1 MENSKNNSDEDDNMD
16 NDKKYNDKIDYK
28 KEIERI
34 KQKIS
39 QNLQNASKIK
49 SNLITNVTDEEARQ
63 VIQNMEMLPKE
74 PEVNIE
80 KEETKKEEKEIKQEN
95 SINEEETNEKDQEKE
110 SVTNK
115 NEEILENLPSHIIS
129 SQQNDLPISLK
140 ELQSEPNLNM
150 NNQFIGTFNPLQ
162 QRPDPPQKG
171 EEQPLQ
177 TQSNQNNISQL
188 SVSSMHQKFQSQ
200 LKKIEETSETNRIEQ
215 EQSMI
220 SLREIEN
227 KLRIDQRLTHE
238 NREIR
243 KNACKEITEMCQNEF
258 DSEEDKKEFFE
269 VFSPWVKFCIEET
282 NAYVIPEALNYF
294 ITFNTVFPEQNSN
307 SIKDFF
313 DNIERLTSFG
323 ISTINELCKKVIFM
337 FGKDKKLF
345 SSTLSE
351 LLKCLNNGSIRLLK
365 FIGDVYLEMIN
376 KNLLGDNHIKIIF
389 EKSLHIYNSSK
400 GTGKS
405 NNEKR
410 KQYGNII
417 FLIYQ
422 IIEDDLPTIK
432 HYVHIT
438 SAKEFDALLSKIKK
452 KEPKYRIYPK
462 LDLDTSEHLT
472 TNNNNDN
479 NSNNITATEGNV
491 PEKEKN
497 VNLPEEVHDL
507 SSVLP
512 SDFFEYVFISQF
524 QKKLAILE
532 EVNKILPRIKSV
544 RDKDNKNFTDIYK
557 IINISIED
565 SNILIHL
572 EGIKILGH
580 LARLLTNEINVQKVK
595 LILESC
601 FYKFKDKKSL
611 VKNELFN
618 LFDNI
623 IENECLP
630 CEGFILFMFQFC
642 LNQQKVTPVVKQSI
656 LEYIKMLFK
665 TPKNKIKTLL
675 SKLIDKH
682 YFSFTKNIVDIIG
695 NESLSKV
702 KDLCSDLLVII
713 KNKVNDENEF
723 NKLIQNLPNY
733 RKKIIEQNKENNG
746 SSVQTEA
753 NYKKNLKKI
762 KSNLSFVRSRSIS
775 KNDRGSSNRAN
786 SKPNTSYRTEQN
798 SSTSTPKS
806 NKMKSQNL
814 LKRVNSSK
822 QNLKVVQKNNIRVDE
837 KNDKKEKK
845 TNVKQTKQICKENDV
860 STKKE
865 EKEIEID
872 KNSKKE
878 TLEQKKEDVLNT
890 ISNQDEKA
898 LEIYSKNL
906 VRDFLYFVNKVSN
919 GELKEDLSCHFNI
932 IFKVLEK
939 ILERMIFLFSQPSS
953 DQLIPNKNKLLEN
966 LINRMIKVVILV
978 PCISQIEGSSEF
990 DNSLFENFIQKI
1002 KINSI
1007 NKENLYIHLLI
1018 HLIKFSNKG
1027 EGFFENVSTKPSI
1040 VYFLRFVHEG
1050 YEELKSEKIV
1060 EIVNEFLK
1068 ETNVLTEK
1076 EKEEFY
1082 FKDQSGKI
1090 IEHNEED
1097 SITQNMDEIE
1107 DVKENKKEIEPNI
1120 GINSENCSKI
1130 DHQLNEIIIEGEKK
1144 TEEKDEDDFLAR
1156 KIKESQMLINQKEIE
1171 NQKLREK
1178 IEKMYQKK
1186 KANLLSQT
1194 SAQNNLSTTENS
1206 SPKNK
1211 LNIINTSPLNTSS
1224 ISTDRNEINKIIEEN
1239 KERIINNIKSASGD
1253 KGTENILKIKEQLNI
1268 TTKKLG
1274 MALQRMVQQT
1284 ESKEKGIS
1292 ERLNSIKNEPSQ
1304 QQSPLKEKGHPPFT
1318 EQSEIQSTTSK
1329 PSNCNTLTEIFPQQL
1344 QPQLSPHKMLINKLI
1359 QVLDGKITDEDIFA
1373 NLTLTYKK
1381 MTSFES
1387 KLDYIKYL
1395 RTSLDNPLFISKI
1408 SINLFLQL
1416 YEFLLN
1422 ILSGEIL
1429 LSPKEENI
1437 IIYLQEIAEHL
1448 KKHRNITD
1456 MLKLML
1462 FLLRKYFPKSLNLK
1476 ISDTSL
1482 VMIKVITYLIKELL
1496 KVLVTVKSANP
1507 KEILTEINEL
1517 FLVTPPSTLT
1527 NLTPNASLYQQVF
1540 TVLKYLTDELC
1551 KINKSEMKEI
1561 IDYLEN
1567 NIIVCVEYMSYLR
1580 KLTT

>member
-1 MENSKNNSDEDDNMD
+1 MENSKNNSDDDNMD
-16 NDKKYNDKIDYK
+16 NDKKFNDKIDYK
-28 KEIERI
+28 KEIDRI

-39 QNLQNASKIK
+39 QNLHNASKIK
-49 SNLITNVTDEEARQ
+49 DNLT
-63 VIQNMEMLPKE
+63 QNLEMPPKG
-74 PEVNIE
+74 PSVNIE
-80 KEETKKEEKEIKQEN
+80 KEEIEKDEKNIKKENSFNEVEINEKE
-95 SINEEETNEKDQEKE
+95 QEKE
-110 SVTNK
+110 SITNK
-115 NEEILENLPSHIIS
+115 NEQILENLPSHIIS
-129 SQQNDLPISLK
+129 SQQNDLPISLN
-140 ELQSEPNLNM
+140 ELQSESNI

-162 QRPDPPQKG
+162 QRAEPPKKG
-171 EEQPLQ
+171 EDQPLQ

-188 SVSSMHQKFQSQ
+188 SVSSMHQKFQTQ

-215 EQSMI
+215 EQSML

-243 KNACKEITEMCQNEF
+243 KNACKEITEMCQNDF

-323 ISTINELCKKVIFM
+323 ISTINELCKRVIFL

-345 SSTLSE
+345 ISTLSE

-400 GTGKS
+400 GTGK
-405 NNEKR
+405 NNTEKR

-417 FLIYQ
+417 TLIYQ

-432 HYVHIT
+432 HCVHIT
-438 SAKEFDALLSKIKK
+438 SAKEFDTLLSKIKK

-462 LDLDTSEHLT
+462 LDLDLSEHLA
-472 TNNNNDN
+472 TNNNNDI
-479 NSNNITATEGNV
+479 NSNNIIATDGNV

-497 VNLPEEVHDL
+497 ANLPEEVHDL

-512 SDFFEYVFISQF
+512 NDFFEYVFITQF
-524 QKKLAILE
+524 QKKLTILE
-532 EVNKILPRIKSV
+532 EVNKILPKIKSV

-580 LARLLTNEINVQKVK
+580 IARLLNNEINVQKVK

-623 IENECLP
+623 IENDCLP
-630 CEGFILFMFQFC
+630 CESFILFMFQFC

-665 TPKNKIKTLL
+665 TPKNKIKKLL

-695 NESLSKV
+695 SESLSKV

-713 KNKVNDENEF
+713 KSKVNDEDQF
-723 NKLIQNLPNY
+723 NQLIQNLPNY
-733 RKKIIEQNKENNG
+733 RKKIIEQNNENNG
-746 SSVQTEA
+746 SNVQTEA
-753 NYKKNLKKI
+753 NYKKNLRKI

-775 KNDRGSSNRAN
+775 KNDRGSSNLSN
-786 SKPNTSYRTEQN
+786 SKLNTSYRTEQN
-798 SSTSTPKS
+798 SSTSTPKN

-814 LKRVNSSK
+814 LKRINSSK
-822 QNLKVVQKNNIRVDE
+822 QNLKVVQKNNINMDE
-837 KNDKKEKK
+837 KIDKKDKK
-845 TNVKQTKQICKENDV
+845 TNIKQTKKIGKENDID
-860 STKKE
+860 TRKE
-865 EKEIEID
+865 EKEIEKD

-878 TLEQKKEDVLNT
+878 TLEQKKDDVLNN

-898 LEIYSKNL
+898 LETYSKNL

-919 GELKEDLSCHFNI
+919 GELKEDLSCHFTI

-953 DQLIPNKNKLLEN
+953 DKLIPNKNKLLEN

-990 DNSLFENFIQKI
+990 DNSIFENFIQKI
-1002 KINSI
+1002 KNHSI

-1040 VYFLRFVHEG
+1040 IYFLRFVHEG

-1068 ETNVLTEK
+1068 ETNILTEK

-1082 FKDQSGKI
+1082 FKDQDGKI
-1090 IEHNEED
+1090 ILDNEEE

-1130 DHQLNEIIIEGEKK
+1130 DHVDHQLNEIIIEGEKRI
-1144 TEEKDEDDFLAR
+1144 EEKEEDDFLAR
-1156 KIKESQMLINQKEIE
+1156 KIKESQLLINQKEIE

-1186 KANLLSQT
+1186 KESLFSKT
-1194 SAQNNLSTTENS
+1194 SSPNNASTNENS
-1206 SPKNK
+1206 SPQNK
-1211 LNIINTSPLNTSS
+1211 LNIVNTSPLNTSN
-1224 ISTDRNEINKIIEEN
+1224 IPTDKNEINKIIEEN
-1239 KERIINNIKSASGD
+1239 KERIINNIKNSSGE
-1253 KGTENILKIKEQLNI
+1253 KGTENILKIKEQLNL

-1292 ERLNSIKNEPSQ
+1292 ERLHSIKNESSQ
-1304 QQSPLKEKGHPPFT
+1304 PQSPFKEIKEHPAFT
-1318 EQSEIQSTTSK
+1318 EQSEIQSTISK
-1329 PSNCNTLTEIFPQQL
+1329 ASNCNTLTEIFPSQL

-1359 QVLDGKITDEDIFA
+1359 QVLEGKIADEDIFS

-1381 MTSFES
+1381 MTSLES

-1437 IIYLQEIAEHL
+1437 IVYLQEIAEHL

-1551 KINKSEMKEI
+1551 KINKSEMKEVLE
-1561 IDYLEN
+1561 YLEK
-1567 NIIVCVEYMSYLR
+1567 NIIVCTEYMSYLR
-1580 KLTT
+1580 KLTSQ